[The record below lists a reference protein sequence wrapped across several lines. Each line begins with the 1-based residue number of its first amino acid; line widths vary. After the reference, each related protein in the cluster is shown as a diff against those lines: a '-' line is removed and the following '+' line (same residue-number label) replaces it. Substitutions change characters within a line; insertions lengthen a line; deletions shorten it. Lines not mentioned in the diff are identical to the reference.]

1 MSSLSEFDAAF
12 ARCPLIAILRGV
24 TPGEVVAVGEVLFDA
39 GFRVIEVPLNSPEPL
54 ESIERLAKAF
64 AGRAVIGAGTVL
76 RAAEV
81 TAVRNAGGTM
91 IVSPNT
97 NVGVIAATKSSG
109 LVSLPGF
116 ATPTEAFAAL
126 EAGATALKLFPAEGA
141 SPAVLKAIRA
151 VLPAGARVLP
161 VGGITPGD
169 MQRWLDA
176 GAAGFGIGSALYSP
190 SVALDEIARRARTF
204 VAVWPLTRHASGS
217 SLASTTTTTDSGGK
231 QALTGPVVVNN
242 DEPRN

>member
-1 MSSLSEFDAAF
+1 MSSNPEFDVAL

-24 TPGEVVAVGEVLFDA
+24 TPGEVVTVGEALFDA
-39 GFRVIEVPLNSPEPL
+39 GFRLIEVPLNSPAPL
-54 ESIERLAKAF
+54 ESIARLAKAF
-64 AGRAVIGAGTVL
+64 ANRAVIGAGTVL

-81 TAVRNAGGTM
+81 SAVRTAGGTL

-97 NVGVIAATKSSG
+97 NVEVIAATKKAG

-116 ATPTEAFAAL
+116 ATASEAFAAL

-151 VLPAGARVLP
+151 VLPAGTRVLP
-161 VGGITPGD
+161 VGGITPAS
-169 MQRWLDA
+169 MTPWLDA

-190 SVALDEIARRARTF
+190 GVAPDEIARRARTF
-204 VAVWPLTRHASGS
+204 VASYRA
-217 SLASTTTTTDSGGK
+217 
-231 QALTGPVVVNN
+231 Q
-242 DEPRN
+242 